1 MAKISFLGMTKMK
14 RGEIWLVNLD
24 PTIGSEIR
32 KTRPAV
38 IVSSDLIG
46 ILPLK
51 VIVPLTEWKD
61 RYTSA
66 PWMVRIDS
74 DDQNC
79 LTKTSAADG
88 LQVRSVSQQRLVR
101 KIGVLQNLQ
110 IAQIVQAVMNV
121 LQR

>member
-1 MAKISFLGMTKMK
+1 MK

-24 PTIGSEIR
+24 PTVGSEIR
-32 KTRPAV
+32 KTRPGV

-51 VIVPLTEWKD
+51 VIVPLTEWKE
-61 RYTSA
+61 RYASA

-74 DDQNC
+74 DEQNC

-88 LQVRSVSQQRLVR
+88 LQVRSVSQQRLVKKVGELR
-101 KIGVLQNLQ
+101 NIQV
-110 IAQIVQAVMNV
+110 AQIVQAIMNV

>member
-1 MAKISFLGMTKMK
+1 MK
-14 RGEIWLVNLD
+14 RGEIWLVNLE

-38 IVSSDLIG
+38 IISSDLIG

-51 VIVPLTEWKD
+51 VIVPLTEWKE
-61 RYTSA
+61 RYASA

-74 DDQNC
+74 DEQNG
-79 LTKTSAADG
+79 LGKTSAADG
-88 LQVRSVSQQRLVR
+88 LQIRSVSYQRLIR
-101 KIGVLQNLQ
+101 KLGVLQPIQ
-110 IAQIVQAVMNV
+110 VAQVVQAVMNV

>member
-1 MAKISFLGMTKMK
+1 MQ

-24 PTIGSEIR
+24 PTIGSEIK

-51 VIVPLTEWKD
+51 VVVPLTEWKD
-61 RYTSA
+61 RYANA
-66 PWMVRIDS
+66 PWMVRIDP
-74 DDQNC
+74 DDKNG
-79 LTKTSAADG
+79 LSKPSAADG
-88 LQVRSVSQQRLVR
+88 LQIRSVSTQRLVKKMGTLSTIR
-101 KIGVLQNLQ
+101 
-110 IAQIVQAVMNV
+110 IAQIVQAVVNV

>member
-1 MAKISFLGMTKMK
+1 MMMQ

-38 IVSSDLIG
+38 IISSDLIG

-51 VIVPLTEWKD
+51 VIVPLTEWKE
-61 RYTSA
+61 RYAKA

-74 DDQNC
+74 NDQNG
-79 LTKTSAADG
+79 LGKTSAADG
-88 LQVRSVSQQRLVR
+88 LRIRSVSHQRLV
-101 KIGVLQNLQ
+101 KKLGILQPLQ
-110 IAQIVQAVMNV
+110 VAQIVQAIMNV

>member
-1 MAKISFLGMTKMK
+1 MK

-32 KTRPAV
+32 KTRPAI

-51 VIVPLTEWKD
+51 VIVPLTEWKQ
-61 RYTSA
+61 RYA
-66 PWMVRIDS
+66 GALWMVRIDP
-74 DDQNC
+74 DDING
-79 LTKTSAADG
+79 LSKPSAADG
-88 LQVRSVSQQRLVR
+88 LQVRSVSYKRLV
-101 KIGVLQNLQ
+101 KKLGVVPSSQV
-110 IAQIVQAVMNV
+110 AQIVQAVVNV

>member
-1 MAKISFLGMTKMK
+1 MK

-38 IVSSDLIG
+38 IISSDLMG

-61 RYTSA
+61 RYANA
-66 PWMVRIDS
+66 PWMVRIDA
-74 DDQNC
+74 DEQNC
-79 LTKTSAADG
+79 LSKTSAADG
-88 LQVRSVSQQRLVR
+88 LQVRSVSQQRLV
-101 KIGVLQNLQ
+101 KKVGVLQNIQ
-110 IAQIVQAVMNV
+110 VAQVIQAVMNV

>member
-1 MAKISFLGMTKMK
+1 MQ

-24 PTIGSEIR
+24 PTMGSEIR

-51 VIVPLTEWKD
+51 VIVPLTEWKE
-61 RYTSA
+61 RYANA
-66 PWMVRIDS
+66 PWMVRIECDA
-74 DDQNC
+74 QNG
-79 LTKTSAADG
+79 LSKTSAADG
-88 LQVRSVSQQRLVR
+88 LQVRSVSHQRLVK
-101 KIGVLQNLQ
+101 KIGLLTNIQV
-110 IAQIVQAVMNV
+110 AQIVQAVLNV

>member
-1 MAKISFLGMTKMK
+1 MLMIFFSRMMKMQ

-24 PTIGSEIR
+24 PTMGSEIQ

-51 VIVPLTEWKD
+51 VIVPLTEWKE
-61 RYTSA
+61 RYANAS
-66 PWMVRIDS
+66 WIVRINA

-79 LTKTSAADG
+79 LSKTSAADG
-88 LQVRSVSQQRLVR
+88 LQVRSVSHQRLIR
-101 KIGVLQNLQ
+101 KLGVLQNIQ